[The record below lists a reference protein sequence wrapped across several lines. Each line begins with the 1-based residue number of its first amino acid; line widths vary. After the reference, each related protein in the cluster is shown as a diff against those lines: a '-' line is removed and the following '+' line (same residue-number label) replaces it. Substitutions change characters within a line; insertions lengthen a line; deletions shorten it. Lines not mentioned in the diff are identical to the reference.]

1 MNSDKG
7 AIGSA
12 IHEIIHFVWFYVWNQ
27 TFADSYE
34 EYETPSLKWI
44 LSEMIV
50 ESVMKD
56 PRLSSINPY
65 FERDQGGCIY
75 PYFFDMKVEVMDI
88 KNLITFI
95 HVAELGSFTKTA
107 EILGFSQSTVSFQ
120 IKQLENELNSQLFE
134 RINHTVVL
142 TEKGRE
148 VLGFAHQMNKLTQE
162 LKENIQNDKII
173 KGHIR
178 LGMAD
183 SLCKSML
190 RKGFGEFRENY
201 PELMLKIIPAGTE
214 EMLRLLNHNEVD
226 AILTLDNHTYNKE
239 YVIAAEEKV
248 GTHFVAGRDCPLS
261 KKENI
266 SVQELLTYPFILT
279 EKGMS
284 YRRLMEERLAERSLE
299 VEPVL
304 EIGST
309 DLICQLICQGP
320 EISFLPDYAT
330 KQAVEEGKLVYLSV
344 DGFQIEVWKQ
354 LLYHRNK
361 WLSPQL
367 EAALDYC
374 IRREFS

>member
-1 MNSDKG
+1 
-7 AIGSA
+7 
-12 IHEIIHFVWFYVWNQ
+12 
-27 TFADSYE
+27 
-34 EYETPSLKWI
+34 
-44 LSEMIV
+44 
-50 ESVMKD
+50 
-56 PRLSSINPY
+56 
-65 FERDQGGCIY
+65 
-75 PYFFDMKVEVMDI
+75 MDI

-107 EILGFSQSTVSFQ
+107 EILGFSQSTISFQ

-162 LKENIQNDKII
+162 LKVNIQNEKTV

-190 RKGFGEFRENY
+190 REGFGKFRENY

-248 GTHFVAGRDCPLS
+248 GTHFVAGKDCPLN

-284 YRRLMEERLAERSLE
+284 YRRLMEERLAELSLE

-320 EISFLPDYAT
+320 EISFLPDYVT
-330 KQAVEEGKLVYLSV
+330 RQGVEEGKLVYLSV
-344 DGFQIEVWKQ
+344 EGFQIEIWKQ

-367 EAALDYC
+367 EAALNYC
-374 IRREFS
+374 IEREFF